1 MIFSSSMSAKV
12 LRATV
17 EQVEKT
23 TVVLESGGKDIFFPR
38 ALMPARIALGDVITL
53 TLAVDHS
60 AAERDERA
68 TELDDMTSRRI
79 GSRKRGNPRSASAR
93 GKKK

>member
-1 MIFSSSMSAKV
+1 MMISLPMTAKV

-38 ALMPARIALGDVITL
+38 ALMPARIALGDVVTIS
-53 TLAVDHS
+53 LAVDHS

-68 TELDDMTSRRI
+68 AELDNLTSRRI

>member
-1 MIFSSSMSAKV
+1 MIASALFPNV
-12 LRATV
+12 ASDATAR
-17 EQVEKT
+17 
-23 TVVLESGGKDIFFPR
+23 SAD
-38 ALMPARIALGDVITL
+38 AAPASDTQP
-53 TLAVDHS
+53 
-60 AAERDERA
+60 RA

>member
-1 MIFSSSMSAKV
+1 MPPKI

-17 EQVEKT
+17 EQVAKT
-23 TVVLESGGKDIFFPR
+23 TVVLESAGKDIFFPR
-38 ALMPARIALGDVITL
+38 ALMPTRVAEGDVVTL
-53 TLAVDHS
+53 SIEIDHS

-68 TELDDMTSRRI
+68 AELDDMTSKRV
-79 GSRKRGNPRSASAR
+79 GARKRGNPRSASAR